1 VPPLA
6 DLHKVFPTT
15 QVNIF
20 VVEFPFA
27 CDCIFAPSSLCLMQ
41 CHTNQ
46 LFFPMDYKLN
56 FNDKNVWKAK
66 IIFWLI
72 LKFSVLS
79 YMYYRKPLA
88 IEKTVTHANFLYLNF
103 GLHSWN
109 RFAI

>member
-56 FNDKNVWKAK
+56 FNDKKCLESKNHFLAYLE
-66 IIFWLI
+66 IFC
-72 LKFSVLS
+72 S
-79 YMYYRKPLA
+79 
-88 IEKTVTHANFLYLNF
+88 FLYVL
-103 GLHSWN
+103 
-109 RFAI
+109 